1 MCKCFI
7 TLLWQMFYN
16 IIRVKC
22 FQWNNR
28 KMSKQTSSDSKRSC
42 HGGCSIK
49 EGVFKNFANFTG
61 SHVCQSLFFNTVVV
75 KLSNCIMVVNLFF
88 FFFFFLIYI
97 YVYILHR
104 KIKFAS
110 RQILLKMV
118 YLGMKITQTNK
129 VINYNFTK

>member
-1 MCKCFI
+1 MYKGFI
-7 TLLWQMFYN
+7 ILLGQMFYN

-28 KMSKQTSSDSKRSC
+28 KISKQTSSDSKRSC

-75 KLSNCIMVVNLFF
+75 KLSNCILVVNLFF
-88 FFFFFLIYI
+88 FLFIFMYTFYTE
-97 YVYILHR
+97 
-104 KIKFAS
+104 K
-110 RQILLKMV
+110 
-118 YLGMKITQTNK
+118 
-129 VINYNFTK
+129 